1 MAKPSGSIVAVAV
14 VQFLGSLA
22 VLAPSALFLAE
33 ELQIHHLYPQSY
45 RLLHPAVYVVLIAI
59 PICFGLLGIVTSM
72 GLLRLRG
79 WARRLTLFLS
89 IVPVSGC
96 AFLVILHPSSVFPPE
111 PGQGAILAM
120 GDIYLFAYKLLL
132 VILIP
137 VSIWWLV
144 LMSQQKVRSQFDNR
158 SPY

>member
-1 MAKPSGSIVAVAV
+1 MRPSGSIVAVAAA
-14 VQFLGSLA
+14 QFLGSLA
-22 VLAPSALFLAE
+22 VLAPSGLFLAE
-33 ELQIHHLYPQSY
+33 ELHIHRLYPQSY
-45 RLLHPAVYVVLIAI
+45 RFLRPAVYLVLIAI
-59 PICFGLLGIVTSM
+59 PICFGLLGIITSI
-72 GLLRLRG
+72 GLLRLRD

-96 AFLVILHPSSVFPPE
+96 ALLVVLHPSSVFPPE

-120 GDIYLFAYKLLL
+120 GDIYLLAYKLLL
-132 VILIP
+132 AILIP

-144 LMSQQKVRSQFDNR
+144 LLSHKKVRSQFRNG